1 MIATPNR
8 NNFARLLADGAAR
21 FNALKPELELTVRDP
36 ALGVEG
42 HVVVWCT
49 QNAATGPLGRCGK
62 GGTRI
67 APSVDLDEVRMLA
80 RNQSLKNAAANLPL
94 GGAKSGLAADPDS
107 DGFEE
112 KYRRFVNL
120 TAPALRQN
128 GGIWGGLGFDI
139 GARPEHADW
148 ACDELGRSDAFT
160 GKPVQCGG
168 TDYDKEG
175 IAGLGVVVAAVTLLT
190 EQQKRVSGATAA
202 VQGLGALGAA
212 VCRYA
217 SESNME
223 VRYISDPRIG
233 GCWHLNEPLA
243 GPLREAVVQMNF
255 ARSREILQADNC
267 HQTDLDDVLRAPT
280 DVLFPCAVQ
289 NVVHEDNVDV
299 IRASA
304 VIEGANNPLTP
315 TARQDLH
322 ERGITVIP
330 DIIANPGGSIAAFV
344 ELTSNISNEENI
356 RTRGKT
362 ELAKTMTREKI
373 AENVRQ
379 LLAISENAQV
389 DPVDAAHFLAYER
402 IFAN

>member
-8 NNFARLLADGAAR
+8 DNFASRLADGAAR

-36 ALGVEG
+36 VLGVEG

-49 QNAATGPLGRCGK
+49 RNAAAGPLGRCGK

-67 APSVDLDEVRMLA
+67 APTVDLDEVRMLA

-94 GGAKSGLAADPDS
+94 GGAKSGLAADPDAS
-107 DGFEE
+107 GFEV

-148 ACDELGRSDAFT
+148 ACDELGHFDAFT
-160 GKPVQCGG
+160 GKPVQSGG

-175 IAGLGVVVAAVTLLT
+175 IAGLGVAVAAVTLLT
-190 EQQKRVSGATAA
+190 ERQKRVSCATAA
-202 VQGLGALGAA
+202 VQGLGALGAG

-217 SESNME
+217 CESNMLI
-223 VRYISDPRIG
+223 RYIADPRVG

-243 GPLREAVVQMNF
+243 GPLRKAVVEMNF
-255 ARSREILQADNC
+255 SRSRELLEAEG
-267 HQTDLDDVLRAPT
+267 HHRSDLDDVLRAPV

-289 NVVHEDNVDV
+289 NVVHEDNVDS
-299 IRASA
+299 ICASA
-304 VIEGANNPLTP
+304 IVEGANNPLTP
-315 TARQDLH
+315 PARGALH
-322 ERGITVIP
+322 KRGIPVIP

-344 ELTSNISNEENI
+344 ELTSNISNEENV
-356 RTRGKT
+356 RTHGKT
-362 ELAKTMTREKI
+362 ELAKTLTRDKI

-379 LLAISENAQV
+379 LLAISKNAQA
-389 DPVDAAHFLAYER
+389 DLVDAAHFLAYER